1 MLMPDST
8 TAPFNR
14 NHVSIKCLVTCEAT
28 GECVREQRKGKKRK
42 KHTHEVVSGFRVN
55 SVKICFIPHIVGNL

>member
-1 MLMPDST
+1 M
-8 TAPFNR
+8 
-14 NHVSIKCLVTCEAT
+14 
-28 GECVREQRKGKKRK
+28 REQRKGQKRK